1 MVYLFLTILALIF
14 LALLLFVFWI
24 MMLVDSATRK
34 FKEGHDK
41 IVWVLVNIFAGIVG
55 SLIYYFVVY
64 IKDKNKSLKWLWI
77 TLLVLFV
84 FLIVFGVLFSLTNL
98 SISSVS

>member
-1 MVYLFLTILALIF
+1 MFIEALFVVLLLILIGA
-14 LALLLFVFWI
+14 LLFVFWI

-41 IVWVLVNIFAGIVG
+41 IVWVLVNIFAGIIG
-55 SLIYYFVVY
+55 SLIYYFVIY
-64 IKDKNKSLKWLWI
+64 IKDKNKSIKWLWI

-84 FLIVFGVLFSLTNL
+84 LLIVFAVLFLLTNV
-98 SISSVS
+98 SVVEY